1 MSKLQLS
8 RKFVQEAYNAANS
21 EWKPRITKEF
31 PKLLQSPTLEKLEEM
46 ALDCYKLNR
55 KDYKDFSFS
64 EIRIVPA
71 DGPNFYVAVRL
82 PGANIDWTLSAFAFI
97 RHFVEYMKAK
107 KIHTYPWHYNESVK
121 AVSEKLGWSLSKCLL
136 IYVERPLSGLDVDD
150 KELFETSEEFVK
162 EAHKAACDAW
172 RKKIEEQL
180 PELFE
185 AEKTFPIGTRLIIN
199 LIAGDEEF
207 MIVGIDG
214 KAYAICV
221 NNGMVWSSSSMNVVN
236 PRIGLSNKARV
247 SLSELQKHINPISF
261 HIL

>member
-31 PKLLQSPTLEKLEEM
+31 PKLLQSLTLEQLQAM

-71 DGPNFYVAVRL
+71 DGCNFYVAVRL
-82 PGANIDWTLSAFAFI
+82 PGANIDWTLSAFDFI
-97 RHFVEYMKAK
+97 RHFVKYMKDK
-107 KIHTYPWHYNESVK
+107 KIHTYPRHYNESVK
-121 AVSEKLGWSLSKCLL
+121 AVSEKLGWESSKCLL
-136 IYVERPLSGLDVDD
+136 IYVQASECRLDVDD
-150 KELFETSEEFVK
+150 KELFETSEEFVRK
-162 EAHKAACDAW
+162 AHKAACDSW
-172 RKKIEEQL
+172 KKKIEEQL

-185 AEKTFPIGTRLIIN
+185 AEKTFPIGTRLIIK
-199 LIAGDEEF
+199 LITGDEEF
-207 MIVGIDG
+207 MIVAIDK

-221 NNGMVWSSSSMNVVN
+221 NDGMLWSNSSMNVVN
-236 PRIGLSNKARV
+236 PRIDLSDKV
-247 SLSELQKHINPISF
+247 SLSELQKHINPTSF